1 MSVER
6 KCECGAMMGAYDL
19 GCKICGKSYKVRD
32 EFLVGKDILPEP
44 PVGLWAAQQREAQS
58 KKKSRARNPRV
69 PQTSARSSS
78 LTNINFTVSIFLLL
92 TALILFVILFREPLT
107 NNAWALP
114 STILA
119 ITLLISFIALLSNRF
134 FENIVMSPSQVVH
147 NREYYRLISSG
158 FGHINVGHFMLNAIT
173 LIGFGPPLMEF
184 LVDAADAYDLNAP
197 LVFLLIYISAIVI
210 ADLPDLIRHRN
221 NSGYTSVGASG
232 AISAVVAGAAVTSPN
247 FTVGPGIPGVVY
259 ALGYLAISIYLD
271 YRGNGRVAHLAHAA
285 GTVYGL
291 ILVVSISAIL
301 GLSFFDRSN
310 AYSDYRLNSESNTT
324 QSEDTYYDP
333 LVDQLN
339 SAGPEIWQRGNQE
352 DIVAWGATEG
362 VYADECWVLTFGD
375 SQVLSTLIDS
385 WYDLQWDGSI
395 PMIWSV
401 GDQALVGPSAYS
413 SCVMTASNVLNWD
426 LGY

>member
-1 MSVER
+1 
-6 KCECGAMMGAYDL
+6 MMGAYDL

-58 KKKSRARNPRV
+58 RKKSRARNLRV

-184 LVDAADAYDLNAP
+184 LVDAYDLNAP
-197 LVFLLIYISAIVI
+197 LVFLLIYISAIVV
-210 ADLPDLIRHRN
+210 ADLPDLIRHRHN
-221 NSGYTSVGASG
+221 PGYSSVGASG
-232 AISAVVAGAAVTSPN
+232 AISAVVAGAAISDPN
-247 FTVGPGIPGVVY
+247 LEVMLFFIPGLAVPGVVY
-259 ALGYLAISIYLD
+259 ALGYLAISIYFD

-291 ILVVSISAIL
+291 ILVVLISAFIGL
-301 GLSFFDRSN
+301 GFFDRSS
-310 AYSDYRLNSESNTT
+310 SDWDYNQNSESNTT
-324 QSEDTYYDP
+324 QSEDTYDSP

-339 SAGPEIWQRGNQE
+339 SAGEDGWEIQSQE
-352 DIVAWGATEG
+352 VADSWGALEVIYSEDCG
-362 VYADECWVLTFGD
+362 IFTFSD
-375 SQVLSTLIDS
+375 SFERQAFSDS
-385 WYDLQWDGSI
+385 WNDLPWEGEI
-395 PMIWSV
+395 PELWTL
-401 GDQALVGPSAYS
+401 DNQALGGPSAYS
-413 SCVMTASNVLNWD
+413 SCVITAAKILNWD
-426 LGY
+426 LG